1 MDLTKC
7 LNEKEICSKGL
18 AKHYVMPEL
27 KLQVHVFKS
36 IAVAYRD
43 KISRPTCVYFCA
55 CLHTNMCILFKH
67 RHRTQMCTTNLND
80 TLWVGLRKWGIIF
93 LVSHLPVRKKV
104 RNMAAHMPR
113 GNQSL
118 N

>member
-36 IAVAYRD
+36 IAVAKFPDLPVY
-43 KISRPTCVYFCA
+43 ISVHVCTQICVYYLNIDIEHRCA
-55 CLHTNMCILFKH
+55 PLT
-67 RHRTQMCTTNLND
+67 
-80 TLWVGLRKWGIIF
+80 
-93 LVSHLPVRKKV
+93 
-104 RNMAAHMPR
+104 
-113 GNQSL
+113 
-118 N
+118 

>member
-43 KISRPTCVYFCA
+43 KIMKFNARSPKFPDLPVYIFVHVCTQICVYYLNIDIEHRCA
-55 CLHTNMCILFKH
+55 PLT
-67 RHRTQMCTTNLND
+67 
-80 TLWVGLRKWGIIF
+80 
-93 LVSHLPVRKKV
+93 
-104 RNMAAHMPR
+104 
-113 GNQSL
+113 
-118 N
+118 